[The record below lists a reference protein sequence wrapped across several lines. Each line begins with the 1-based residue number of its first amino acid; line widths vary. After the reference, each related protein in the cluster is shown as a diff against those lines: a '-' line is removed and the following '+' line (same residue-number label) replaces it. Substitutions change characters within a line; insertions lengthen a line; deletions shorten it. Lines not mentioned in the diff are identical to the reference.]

1 MQKKRGGKRKK
12 KIHSEMQEN
21 AIWAGGVCENPM
33 GLSMYEGPME
43 TVKYVWV
50 NIEKLQEC
58 TLSAESRSTGEECV
72 FQRVIA

>member
-1 MQKKRGGKRKK
+1 
-12 KIHSEMQEN
+12 
-21 AIWAGGVCENPM
+21 M

-50 NIEKLQEC
+50 NIEKLQGC
-58 TLSAESRSTGEECV
+58 TLSAESRSTGEDCV

>member
-1 MQKKRGGKRKK
+1 M
-12 KIHSEMQEN
+12 
-21 AIWAGGVCENPM
+21 GGVCENPM